1 MRNGACVD
9 SASAGEGIMAPKRL
23 TKSGLIAIAPIFCRA
38 VLGLGC
44 VIVAAVV
51 VAIFATSL
59 AMADPAVSQN
69 VPLPVPAPLPKT
81 GTPPAAAAAKP
92 ANDKPATDKAANDK
106 AANDKAAS
114 DKAASDKAAT
124 ETRQTPGLFPFSAL
138 FGNKSSTAP
147 AAPEPP
153 SPFDAKQR
161 ALLDRISNYLSSVQT
176 MVGKFV
182 QVGPDGGRT
191 EGMFYLQKPGRVR
204 FQYNP
209 PSPIDIISDGS
220 SVVVRDRKLATQ
232 DLYPLSQTPLRYLLA
247 ERIDLLRD
255 TDVVSVSADDSFAT
269 VVIEQKQIL
278 IGTDRLMIMFDAK
291 DLTLKQWTVT
301 DPQGFDTT
309 VAVYNLDS
317 TKKPDPNLFVI
328 NYQREQTGVQ

>member
-1 MRNGACVD
+1 
-9 SASAGEGIMAPKRL
+9 MAPKRL
-23 TKSGLIAIAPIFCRA
+23 ARSGLIAIAPILRRA
-38 VLGLGC
+38 AIGWC
-44 VIVAAVV
+44 CSVIAVV
-51 VAIFATSL
+51 GVAICAPGFA
-59 AMADPAVSQN
+59 AADPVLSEN

-81 GTPPAAAAAKP
+81 GTAPPPAATKP
-92 ANDKPATDKAANDK
+92 
-106 AANDKAAS
+106 
-114 DKAASDKAAT
+114 AT
-124 ETRQTPGLFPFSAL
+124 ETRQTPSLFPFSAL
-138 FGNKSSTAP
+138 FGNNSSTATP
-147 AAPEPP
+147 APSTPSAPEPP

-161 ALLDRISNYLSSVQT
+161 ALLDRISAYLSGVQS

-191 EGMFYLQKPGRVR
+191 EGSFYLQKPGRVR
-204 FQYNP
+204 FAYNP

-255 TDVVSVSADDSFAT
+255 TDVISVSADDSFAT
-269 VVIEQKQIL
+269 VVIEQKQL
-278 IGTDRLMIMFDAK
+278 FVGTDRLMIMFDAK

>member
-1 MRNGACVD
+1 M
-9 SASAGEGIMAPKRL
+9 ASRRPAS
-23 TKSGLIAIAPIFCRA
+23 SGLIAIAPILCRVMIGFCCGA
-38 VLGLGC
+38 
-44 VIVAAVV
+44 IVAIAV
-51 VAIFATSL
+51 ATFGVFS
-59 AMADPAVSQN
+59 ASADPVVSEN

-81 GTPPAAAAAKP
+81 GTAPAPAAAAAKP
-92 ANDKPATDKAANDK
+92 AT
-106 AANDKAAS
+106 
-114 DKAASDKAAT
+114 DKAAT
-124 ETRQTPGLFPFSAL
+124 ERPNLFPFSAL
-138 FGNKSSTAP
+138 FGNKSSSATPAP
-147 AAPEPP
+147 SAPEPP

-161 ALLDRISNYLSSVQT
+161 ALLDRISNYLSSAQT
-176 MVGKFV
+176 MMGKFV

-191 EGMFYLQKPGRVR
+191 EGTFYMQKPGRGR

-247 ERIDLLRD
+247 ERINLLRD

-269 VVIEQKQIL
+269 VVIEQKQL
-278 IGTDRLMIMFDAK
+278 FVGTDRLMIMFDAK

-328 NYQREQTGVQ
+328 NYQ

>member
-1 MRNGACVD
+1 
-9 SASAGEGIMAPKRL
+9 MAPKRL
-23 TKSGLIAIAPIFCRA
+23 AKSGLIAIAPIYCRA
-38 VLGLGC
+38 VLGSGC
-44 VIVAAVV
+44 VVIAAILVAPLATLL
-51 VAIFATSL
+51 ATSP
-59 AMADPAVSQN
+59 ASADPVVSQN

-81 GTPPAAAAAKP
+81 GTAAPPAAAAARP
-92 ANDKPATDKAANDK
+92 ATDKPASDKAAADKAANDK
-106 AANDKAAS
+106 AAT

-124 ETRQTPGLFPFSAL
+124 ETRQAPSLFPFSAL
-138 FGNKSSTAP
+138 FGNKSSTATP
-147 AAPEPP
+147 APSAPEPP

-191 EGMFYLQKPGRVR
+191 EGTFYLQKPGRVR

-247 ERIDLLRD
+247 ERINLLRD
-255 TDVVSVSADDSFAT
+255 TDVVSVNADDSFAT
-269 VVIEQKQIL
+269 VVIEQKQL
-278 IGTDRLMIMFDAK
+278 FVGTDRLMIMFDAK

-317 TKKPDPNLFVI
+317 SKKPDPNLFVI

>member
-1 MRNGACVD
+1 
-9 SASAGEGIMAPKRL
+9 MAPKRL
-23 TKSGLIAIAPIFCRA
+23 ARSGLIAIAPILRRA
-38 VLGLGC
+38 PIGLCCGT
-44 VIVAAVV
+44 IVAIA
-51 VAIFATSL
+51 VAILVAPL
-59 AMADPAVSQN
+59 AMTRASADPVVSEN

-81 GTPPAAAAAKP
+81 GTAAPPAAAAKP
-92 ANDKPATDKAANDK
+92 ATNDK
-106 AANDKAAS
+106 AANDKSAN
-114 DKAASDKAAT
+114 DKPAT
-124 ETRQTPGLFPFSAL
+124 ETRQTPSLFPFSAL

-161 ALLDRISNYLSSVQT
+161 ALLDRISAYLSNLQT
-176 MVGKFV
+176 VVGKFV

-191 EGMFYLQKPGRVR
+191 EGTFYMQKPGRVR

-255 TDVVSVSADDSFAT
+255 TDVVSVGADDSFAT

>member
-1 MRNGACVD
+1 
-9 SASAGEGIMAPKRL
+9 MAPKRL
-23 TKSGLIAIAPIFCRA
+23 ATSGLIAIAPIFCRA
-38 VLGLGC
+38 VFGLGSV
-44 VIVAAVV
+44 VIAAIVGALLVASSV
-51 VAIFATSL
+51 S
-59 AMADPAVSQN
+59 ADPVVSEK

-81 GTPPAAAAAKP
+81 GTPPPAAAAAKP
-92 ANDKPATDKAANDK
+92 ANDKPASDKP
-106 AANDKAAS
+106 AS
-114 DKAASDKAAT
+114 DKAAADKAAADKAAAEKAGTDKSAT

-138 FGNKSSTAP
+138 FGNKSSTATP
-147 AAPEPP
+147 APGAPEPP

-182 QVGPDGGRT
+182 QIGPDGGRT
-191 EGMFYLQKPGRVR
+191 EGTFYLQKPGRVR

-247 ERIDLLRD
+247 ERINLLRD
-255 TDVVSVSADDSFAT
+255 TDVVSVSTDDSFAT
-269 VVIEQKQIL
+269 VVIEQKQL
-278 IGTDRLMIMFDAK
+278 FVGTDRLMIMFDAK

>member
-1 MRNGACVD
+1 
-9 SASAGEGIMAPKRL
+9 MALRRL
-23 TKSGLIAIAPIFCRA
+23 ARSGLIAVAPILCRG
-38 VLGLGC
+38 VIGLC
-44 VIVAAVV
+44 CAIVAAT
-51 VAIFATSL
+51 ALATLGAPS
-59 AMADPAVSQN
+59 ASAADPAVSEN
-69 VPLPVPAPLPKT
+69 IPLPIPAPLPKT
-81 GTPPAAAAAKP
+81 GSAAPPAAAAAKP
-92 ANDKPATDKAANDK
+92 ANEKPASDKAANDK
-106 AANDKAAS
+106 PT
-114 DKAASDKAAT
+114 T
-124 ETRQTPGLFPFSAL
+124 ETRQTPSLFPFSAL
-138 FGNKSSTAP
+138 FGNKSSTP
-147 AAPEPP
+147 APEPP

-191 EGMFYLQKPGRVR
+191 EGTFYMQKPGRVR

-209 PSPIDIISDGS
+209 PSPIDIVSDGS

-255 TDVVSVSADDSFAT
+255 TDVVSVGADDSFAT
-269 VVIEQKQIL
+269 VVIEQKQL
-278 IGTDRLMIMFDAK
+278 FVGTDRLMIMFDAK

>member
-1 MRNGACVD
+1 
-9 SASAGEGIMAPKRL
+9 MALKRRAR
-23 TKSGLIAIAPIFCRA
+23 SGLIAIAPLRRA
-38 VLGLGC
+38 AAAALGYSLIACAAAIVVPVL
-44 VIVAAVV
+44 APRSASAEPVV
-51 VAIFATSL
+51 SE
-59 AMADPAVSQN
+59 N

-81 GTPPAAAAAKP
+81 GTASAPAAAAKSAS
-92 ANDKPATDKAANDK
+92 DKPVSDKAAADRTARDKTATDKTATDKAA
-106 AANDKAAS
+106 
-114 DKAASDKAAT
+114 T
-124 ETRQTPGLFPFSAL
+124 ELRPSLFPFSAL
-138 FGNKSSTAP
+138 FGNKSSNAP
-147 AAPEPP
+147 AVAEQP

-161 ALLDRISNYLSSVQT
+161 VLLERISTYLSGVQS

-191 EGMFYLQKPGRVR
+191 EGAFYMQKPGRVR

-255 TDVVSVSADDSFAT
+255 TDVVSVTADDSFAT
-269 VVIEQKQIL
+269 VVIEQKQL
-278 IGTDRLMIMFDAK
+278 FVGTNRLMIMFDAK

>member
-1 MRNGACVD
+1 
-9 SASAGEGIMAPKRL
+9 MAPQRPAR
-23 TKSGLIAIAPIFCRA
+23 SGLIAIVPAARHTAVWCCSAILAIGMA
-38 VLGLGC
+38 VL
-44 VIVAAVV
+44 VV
-51 VAIFATSL
+51 SPTL
-59 AMADPAVSQN
+59 ADPAVSEK

-81 GTPPAAAAAKP
+81 GSAPPSASAPSLKTGSAPPAAPAKSSAETRPSDSRP
-92 ANDKPATDKAANDK
+92 AESHPA
-106 AANDKAAS
+106 
-114 DKAASDKAAT
+114 
-124 ETRQTPGLFPFSAL
+124 ETRQTPSLFPFSAL
-138 FGNKSSTAP
+138 FGNKSSTASTP
-147 AAPEPP
+147 PKAPEPP
-153 SPFDAKQR
+153 SPFDTKQR
-161 ALLDRISNYLSSVQT
+161 ALLDRISAYLSSVQT

-191 EGMFYLQKPGRVR
+191 EGTFYMQKPGRIR

-247 ERIDLLRD
+247 EHIDLLRD
-255 TDVVSVSADDSFAT
+255 TDVVSVTADDSFAT
-269 VVIEQKQIL
+269 VVIEQKQL
-278 IGTDRLMIMFDAK
+278 FVGTDRLMIMFDAK

-317 TKKPDPNLFVI
+317 SKKPDPNLFVI

>member
-1 MRNGACVD
+1 
-9 SASAGEGIMAPKRL
+9 MAPKRL
-23 TKSGLIAIAPIFCRA
+23 EKSGLNAYAPMYCRA
-38 VLGLGC
+38 AFGSGC
-44 VIVAAVV
+44 VVIAAIL
-51 VAIFATSL
+51 AASLATSP
-59 AMADPAVSQN
+59 ASADPAGSQN

-81 GTPPAAAAAKP
+81 GTAAPPAAAAAKP
-92 ANDKPATDKAANDK
+92 ATDKPASDKAA
-106 AANDKAAS
+106 ADKAAS
-114 DKAASDKAAT
+114 DRAAADKAAT
-124 ETRQTPGLFPFSAL
+124 EKRQAPGLFPFSAL

-191 EGMFYLQKPGRVR
+191 EGTFYMQKPGRVR
-204 FQYNP
+204 FEYNP

-247 ERIDLLRD
+247 ERINLLRD
-255 TDVVSVSADDSFAT
+255 TDVVSVNADDSFAT
-269 VVIEQKQIL
+269 VVIEQKQL
-278 IGTDRLMIMFDAK
+278 LVGTDRLMIMFDAK

-317 TKKPDPNLFVI
+317 SKKPDPNLFVI

>member
-1 MRNGACVD
+1 
-9 SASAGEGIMAPKRL
+9 MALRRL
-23 TKSGLIAIAPIFCRA
+23 ARSGLIAVAPILCRG
-38 VLGLGC
+38 VIGLC
-44 VIVAAVV
+44 CAIVAAT
-51 VAIFATSL
+51 ALATLGAPS
-59 AMADPAVSQN
+59 ASAADPAVSEN
-69 VPLPVPAPLPKT
+69 IPLPIPAPLPKT
-81 GTPPAAAAAKP
+81 GSAAPPAATAAKP
-92 ANDKPATDKAANDK
+92 ANEKP
-106 AANDKAAS
+106 AS
-114 DKAASDKAAT
+114 DKAGSDKPTT
-124 ETRQTPGLFPFSAL
+124 ETRQTPSLFPFSAL
-138 FGNKSSTAP
+138 FGNKSSTP
-147 AAPEPP
+147 APEPP

-191 EGMFYLQKPGRVR
+191 EGAFYMQKPGRVR

-209 PSPIDIISDGS
+209 PSPIDIVSDGS

-255 TDVVSVSADDSFAT
+255 TDVVSVGADDSFAT
-269 VVIEQKQIL
+269 VVIEQKQL
-278 IGTDRLMIMFDAK
+278 FVGTDRLMIMFDAK

>member
-1 MRNGACVD
+1 
-9 SASAGEGIMAPKRL
+9 MALRRVAR
-23 TKSGLIAIAPIFCRA
+23 SGLIAVAPILCRG
-38 VLGLGC
+38 VIGLC
-44 VIVAAVV
+44 CAIVAAT
-51 VAIFATSL
+51 ALATLGAPS
-59 AMADPAVSQN
+59 ASAADPAVSEN
-69 VPLPVPAPLPKT
+69 IPLPIPAPLPKT
-81 GTPPAAAAAKP
+81 GSAAPPAATAAKP
-92 ANDKPATDKAANDK
+92 ANEKPASDKAASV
-106 AANDKAAS
+106 KAAS
-114 DKAASDKAAT
+114 DKAANDKPAT
-124 ETRQTPGLFPFSAL
+124 ETRQTPSLFPFSAL
-138 FGNKSSTAP
+138 FGNKSSTP
-147 AAPEPP
+147 APEPP

-191 EGMFYLQKPGRVR
+191 EGAFYMQKPGRVR

-209 PSPIDIISDGS
+209 PSPIDIVSDGS

-255 TDVVSVSADDSFAT
+255 TDVVSVGADDSFAT
-269 VVIEQKQIL
+269 VVIEQKQL
-278 IGTDRLMIMFDAK
+278 FVGTDRLMIMFDAK